1 MYKTKKNIS
10 LRLKVSVLS
19 AVRTCSGKLFH
30 DLAAATLKARS
41 PNLRRVL
48 GTWKSD
54 LVAERRIVPR
64 DASEG
69 LRLRCYC
76 VPLVVTCVE

>member
-1 MYKTKKNIS
+1 M
-10 LRLKVSVLS
+10 LS

-41 PNLRRVL
+41 LNLRRVL

-54 LVAERRIVPR
+54 LVAERKTVPR
-64 DASEG
+64 DASEETG
-69 LRLRCYC
+69 CRRSAMYVGALPMT
-76 VPLVVTCVE
+76 V